1 MLLKLGFTAMLA
13 AEHFALQS
21 RLVQQLASVK
31 QRELC
36 AVRTFPRHC
45 AALIADH
52 PPLRRDF
59 MLTRY
64 QNIGLQSALV
74 GGFAI
79 QTLVSVNPSGPET
92 ADPVEY
98 MFFTIGLMTVLC
110 NVHVITC
117 TLFVGNWAPGLAL
130 RGPTGSLSRAFDATM
145 GERKHITYA
154 FICGLVMFVVQTVI
168 AVWVEDG
175 INGFSPHV
183 SHASVSLVTVVGSGL
198 QAAFRMPPGLTFR
211 LPSVNHRPITSCIP
225 PPLDERQQLGRR
237 IARVRRFSS
246 RRSSPSVRA
255 LRRRTTSIV

>member
-1 MLLKLGFTAMLA
+1 
-13 AEHFALQS
+13 
-21 RLVQQLASVK
+21 
-31 QRELC
+31 
-36 AVRTFPRHC
+36 
-45 AALIADH
+45 
-52 PPLRRDF
+52 

-64 QNIGLQSALV
+64 QSIGLQSALV

-98 MFFTIGLMTVLC
+98 MFFTIGLLTVLC

-145 GERKHITYA
+145 GERKHITYS
-154 FICGLVMFVVQTVI
+154 FIAGLVMFVVQTVI

-183 SHASVSLVTVVGSGL
+183 FISAFIAIAAGATTTYHLNRMKNRFFRFDDEDLANQARLESWTRAPVAPITPPQGRGRKGFWQSTC
-198 QAAFRMPPGLTFR
+198 QAAVPCM
-211 LPSVNHRPITSCIP
+211 
-225 PPLDERQQLGRR
+225 
-237 IARVRRFSS
+237 
-246 RRSSPSVRA
+246 
-255 LRRRTTSIV
+255 